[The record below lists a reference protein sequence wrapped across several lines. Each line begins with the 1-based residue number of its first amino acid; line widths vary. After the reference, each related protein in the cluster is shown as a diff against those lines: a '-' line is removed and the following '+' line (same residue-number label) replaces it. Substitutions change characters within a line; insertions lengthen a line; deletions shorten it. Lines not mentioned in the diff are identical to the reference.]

1 MSYVELYRSIIN
13 RSLSLITNRHQRV
26 AAFRVDTHFPG
37 IVDNGDNICCFH
49 SLEPGEIS
57 RMCKSMEAKLI
68 ADIQRKEREGKRVY
82 RGTVIIIWAR
92 EFSLSGKCHYH
103 LCLLFNKDAYYHL
116 GDYEQEN
123 TLRAMITGAWYSAMG
138 LQLDDH
144 PGLVHFPENCR
155 YVLNSS
161 HLDFQENYQ
170 ELLNRLDYLAKIE
183 TKIFGEGYRN
193 FGSYQIDL

>member
-1 MSYVELYRSIIN
+1 MNYVELYRSIIN
-13 RSLSLITNRHQRV
+13 QSLNLITNRHQRV
-26 AAFRVDTHFPG
+26 VAFRVDTHFPG

-116 GDYEQEN
+116 GDYEKEN
-123 TLRAMITGAWYSAMG
+123 TLRAMITGSWYSAMG
-138 LQLDDH
+138 LHLDDH
-144 PGLVHFPENCR
+144 RGLVHFPENCR
-155 YVLNSS
+155 YVLNSN
-161 HLDFQENYQ
+161 HPDFQCHYQ

>member
-1 MSYVELYRSIIN
+1 MSYIELYRSIIN

-123 TLRAMITGAWYSAMG
+123 TLRAMITGAWYSAME

>member
-144 PGLVHFPENCR
+144 PGLVHFTENCR

>member
-82 RGTVIIIWAR
+82 RGTVIIIWAK

>member
-92 EFSLSGKCHYH
+92 AFSLSGKCHYH

>member
-103 LCLLFNKDAYYHL
+103 LCLLFNKDAYYYL

-123 TLRAMITGAWYSAMG
+123 TLRAMI
-138 LQLDDH
+138 
-144 PGLVHFPENCR
+144 
-155 YVLNSS
+155 
-161 HLDFQENYQ
+161 
-170 ELLNRLDYLAKIE
+170 
-183 TKIFGEGYRN
+183 
-193 FGSYQIDL
+193 

>member
-1 MSYVELYRSIIN
+1 MSYVALYRSIIN
-13 RSLSLITNRHQRV
+13 QSLNLMINRHQRV
-26 AAFRVDTHFPG
+26 AAFRVDAHFPG

-68 ADIQRKEREGKRVY
+68 ADTQRKEREGKRVY

-123 TLRAMITGAWYSAMG
+123 TLRAMITGAWYSAMD
-138 LQLDDH
+138 LHLDDYR
-144 PGLVHFPENCR
+144 GLVHFPENCR

-161 HLDFQENYQ
+161 HPDFQSHYQ
-170 ELLNRLDYLAKIE
+170 ELLSRLYYLAKID

>member
-92 EFSLSGKCHYH
+92 EFSLSGKYHYH

>member
-1 MSYVELYRSIIN
+1 MNYVKLYRSIIN
-13 RSLSLITNRHQRV
+13 QSLNLITNRHQRV
-26 AAFRVDTHFPG
+26 VAFRVDTHFPG

-116 GDYEQEN
+116 GDYEKEN
-123 TLRAMITGAWYSAMG
+123 TLRAMITGSWYSAMG
-138 LQLDDH
+138 LHLDDYQ
-144 PGLVHFPENCR
+144 GLVHFPENCR
-155 YVLNSS
+155 YVLNSN
-161 HLDFQENYQ
+161 HPDFQCHYQ

>member
-161 HLDFQENYQ
+161 HLDSQENYQ

>member
-1 MSYVELYRSIIN
+1 M
-13 RSLSLITNRHQRV
+13 ITNRHQRV
-26 AAFRVDTHFPG
+26 VAFRVDTHFPG

-49 SLEPGEIS
+49 SLKPGEIS

-68 ADIQRKEREGKRVY
+68 ADIQRKEREGKRVH

-123 TLRAMITGAWYSAMG
+123 TLRAMITGSWYSAMG
-138 LQLDDH
+138 LHLDDYR
-144 PGLVHFPENCR
+144 GLVHFPENCR
-155 YVLNSS
+155 YVLNSN
-161 HLDFQENYQ
+161 HPDFQCHYQ

>member
-26 AAFRVDTHFPG
+26 TAFRVDTHFPG

-138 LQLDDH
+138 LHLDDYL
-144 PGLVHFPENCR
+144 GLVHFPENCR
-155 YVLNSS
+155 YVLNSN
-161 HLDFQENYQ
+161 HPDFECHYQ

-193 FGSYQIDL
+193 FGSYQINL

>member
-1 MSYVELYRSIIN
+1 MSYIELYRSIIN
-13 RSLSLITNRHQRV
+13 RSLSLIMSRHQRV
-26 AAFRVDTHFPG
+26 AAFRVDVHFPG

-68 ADIQRKEREGKRVY
+68 ADTQRKEREGKRVY

-138 LQLDDH
+138 LHLDDYQ
-144 PGLVHFPENCR
+144 GLVHFPENCR
-155 YVLNSS
+155 YVLNSN
-161 HLDFQENYQ
+161 HPDFQYHYQ
-170 ELLNRLDYLAKIE
+170 DLLNRLDYLAKTE

>member
-13 RSLSLITNRHQRV
+13 QALNLITNRHQRV
-26 AAFRVDTHFPG
+26 VAFRVDTHFPG

-68 ADIQRKEREGKRVY
+68 DDIQRKEREGKRVY

-116 GDYEQEN
+116 GDYEREN
-123 TLRAMITGAWYSAMG
+123 TLRSMITGTWYSAMR

-155 YVLNSS
+155 YVLNSN
-161 HLDFQENYQ
+161 HPDFQCHYQ